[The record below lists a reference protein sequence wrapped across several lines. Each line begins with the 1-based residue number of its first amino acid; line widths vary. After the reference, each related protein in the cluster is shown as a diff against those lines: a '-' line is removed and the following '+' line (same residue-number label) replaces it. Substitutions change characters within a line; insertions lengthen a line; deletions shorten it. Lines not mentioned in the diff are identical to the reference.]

1 MIRWGVI
8 GIGNIAE
15 KFAESIK
22 EVDNSKLIAIA
33 SSKQKKLI
41 NFGNKYNIQNS
52 YRFNTYDSLLECK
65 EVDAV
70 YIATIN
76 ISHFDLIVKSIN
88 AGKNIL
94 CEKPMTVNFQEAS
107 KVFNLLKSNNLF
119 FAEAMPYRFHP
130 QTKVITDIIKQGEI
144 GEIKS
149 VEIKFGFAVSRLLQF
164 FSPKN
169 RLFNSIGGGAILDTG
184 CYCTSFALL
193 MAKLVNNN
201 SDLSMFK
208 LTNVSGT
215 INRKKVEDLASAK
228 IIFKNGLEANI
239 ETSFIKK
246 MKNDVVINGTNGE
259 IIIPNPWFPEKISNI
274 EVHNKSTSYTK
285 EIRSAHSS
293 RANIIKVVSDL
304 IEKNLKEGLYPLMS
318 WDDSINN
325 MKIINQWKDILNKT

>member
-1 MIRWGVI
+1 
-8 GIGNIAE
+8 
-15 KFAESIK
+15 
-22 EVDNSKLIAIA
+22 
-33 SSKQKKLI
+33 
-41 NFGNKYNIQNS
+41 
-52 YRFNTYDSLLECK
+52 
-65 EVDAV
+65 
-70 YIATIN
+70 
-76 ISHFDLIVKSIN
+76 
-88 AGKNIL
+88 
-94 CEKPMTVNFQEAS
+94 
-107 KVFNLLKSNNLF
+107 
-119 FAEAMPYRFHP
+119 
-130 QTKVITDIIKQGEI
+130 
-144 GEIKS
+144 
-149 VEIKFGFAVSRLLQF
+149 
-164 FSPKN
+164 
-169 RLFNSIGGGAILDTG
+169 
-184 CYCTSFALL
+184 